1 MTKKGLNQNAK
12 YVQEFIDIIE
22 PNFIFE
28 NKPINR
34 FKIVKDSEKKVVQ
47 DNLDK
52 KTKLQELKR
61 KINSIDDLNLKDN
74 AKNLILGDGNIDSPI
89 MLIGETPGDL
99 EDNSGYSFQGNV
111 GELLKKM
118 LLAINVKKEKIYT
131 AYSINFR
138 PPDDRKPTSK
148 EIKRYSIFIK
158 EHITI
163 IDPKIIILMGSTA
176 MEAVTGINDKIS
188 LERGNWKEII
198 LNNKTYPLIISFSP
212 SYLIRFPE
220 NKKYSWED
228 LKKIKR
234 KIEDL
239 NIKVE

>member
-34 FKIVKDSEKKVVQ
+34 FKIVKDSEKKVIQ
-47 DNLDK
+47 NNLDK

-61 KINSIDDLNLKDN
+61 KINSIDDCNLKDN

-118 LLAINVKKEKIYT
+118 LIAINIEKEKIYT

-148 EIKRYSIFIK
+148 EIKRYSVFIK

-220 NKKYSWED
+220 NKRFSWED

-239 NIKVE
+239 NIKV

>member
-47 DNLDK
+47 NNLDK

-61 KINSIDDLNLKDN
+61 KINSIDDCNLKDN

-176 MEAVTGINDKIS
+176 MEAVMGINDKIS

-220 NKKYSWED
+220 NKRYSWED

-239 NIKVE
+239 NIKV

>member
-47 DNLDK
+47 NNLDK

-61 KINSIDDLNLKDN
+61 KINSIDDCNLKDN

-99 EDNSGYSFQGNV
+99 EDSSGYSFQGNV

-118 LLAINVKKEKIYT
+118 LLAINVEKEKIYAT
-131 AYSINFR
+131 YSINFR

-176 MEAVTGINDKIS
+176 MEAVTGINNKIS

-220 NKKYSWED
+220 NKRYSWED

-239 NIKVE
+239 NIKV

>member
-22 PNFIFE
+22 PNFIFV

-34 FKIVKDSEKKVVQ
+34 FKIVKDSEKKVIQ
-47 DNLDK
+47 NILDK

-61 KINSIDDLNLKDN
+61 KINSIDDCNLKDN

-118 LLAINVKKEKIYT
+118 LIAINIDKEKIYT

-198 LNNKTYPLIISFSP
+198 LNNRTYPLIISFSP

-239 NIKVE
+239 NIKV

>member
-47 DNLDK
+47 NNLDK

-61 KINSIDDLNLKDN
+61 KINSIDDCNLKNN

>member
-47 DNLDK
+47 NNLDK

-61 KINSIDDLNLKDN
+61 KINSIDDCNLKDN

-99 EDNSGYSFQGNV
+99 EDNSGHSFQGNV

-220 NKKYSWED
+220 NKRYSWED

-239 NIKVE
+239 NIKV

>member
-47 DNLDK
+47 NNLDK

-61 KINSIDDLNLKDN
+61 KINSIDDCNLKDN

-118 LLAINVKKEKIYT
+118 LLAINVVKEKIYT

-220 NKKYSWED
+220 NKRYSWDD

-239 NIKVE
+239 NIKV

>member
-47 DNLDK
+47 NNLDK

-61 KINSIDDLNLKDN
+61 KINSIEDCNLKDN
-74 AKNLILGDGNIDSPI
+74 AKNLILGDGNLDSPI

-99 EDNSGYSFQGNV
+99 EDNSGHSFQGNV

-220 NKKYSWED
+220 KKRYSWED

-239 NIKVE
+239 NIKV

>member
-34 FKIVKDSEKKVVQ
+34 FKFVKDSEKKVVQ
-47 DNLDK
+47 NNLDK

-61 KINSIDDLNLKDN
+61 KINSIDDCNLKDN

-220 NKKYSWED
+220 NKRYSWED

-239 NIKVE
+239 NIKV

>member
-34 FKIVKDSEKKVVQ
+34 FKIVKDSDEKVVQ
-47 DNLDK
+47 NNLDK
-52 KTKLQELKR
+52 KTKLQKLKR
-61 KINSIDDLNLKDN
+61 KINSIDDCNLKDN
-74 AKNLILGDGNIDSPI
+74 AKNLILGDGNLDSPI

-99 EDNSGYSFQGNV
+99 EDNSGHSFQGNV

-118 LLAINVKKEKIYT
+118 LVAINIEKEKIYT

-220 NKKYSWED
+220 KKRYSWED

-239 NIKVE
+239 NIKV

>member
-47 DNLDK
+47 NNLDK

-61 KINSIDDLNLKDN
+61 KINSIDDCNLKDN

-118 LLAINVKKEKIYT
+118 LIAINIDKEKIYT

-220 NKKYSWED
+220 NKRYSWED

-239 NIKVE
+239 NIKV